1 MRASSH
7 GSVVPPGATS
17 LRLMAELPGASLTL
31 RSALAPPTDDGLRAL
46 RVAASVAAD
55 GGGALRR
62 SLTFTLTL
70 PLTFTLSLSLSRG
83 APAGAVRGARL

>member
-1 MRASSH
+1 MRASSQ

-17 LRLMAELPGASLTL
+17 LRLVVELPGASLTL

-55 GGGALRR
+55 GGGVLRR
-62 SLTFTLTL
+62 ARTLAPTLTL
-70 PLTFTLSLSLSRG
+70 TYPY
-83 APAGAVRGARL
+83 PCP